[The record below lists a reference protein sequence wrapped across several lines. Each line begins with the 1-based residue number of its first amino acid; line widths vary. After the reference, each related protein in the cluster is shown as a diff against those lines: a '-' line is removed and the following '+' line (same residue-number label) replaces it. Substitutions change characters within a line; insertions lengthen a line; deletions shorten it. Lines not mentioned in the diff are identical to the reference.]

1 MHGVFVDAA
10 SGFGFGVPQVVATVV
25 ADGQIFLVA
34 AATFAQRLDVL

>member
-10 SGFGFGVPQVVATVV
+10 SGFGFGVPQIVAAVV

-34 AATFAQRLDVL
+34 VATFAQGLDVL